1 MAIGGSVRLVNAT
14 GQSATIS
21 ALPSGTYN
29 TGVSG
34 GSAIVFH
41 RISDS
46 GGGSDEIAFETH
58 HQGTRHGEA
67 ARFNKSGN
75 LKFPSGQ
82 GIDFSATG
90 DSGGTMSSE
99 LFDDYEEG
107 TCAPTQVNGS
117 FSPTNTDGR
126 YTKIGRMCFWYMSI
140 QFDSTSST
148 NHLHIGNFPFTVG
161 GGRGGGGFVRYSN
174 SGIAYKLGFHPNAG
188 EARAGVYYTDGGSI
202 TPSNAVSNTRYDIV
216 FVFETA

>member
-1 MAIGGSVRLVNAT
+1 MRLVNAT
-14 GQSATIS
+14 GESATIS
-21 ALPSGTYN
+21 ALPSGSYI

-41 RISDS
+41 RFSDS

-75 LKFPSGQ
+75 LVFPSGQ

-148 NHLHIGNFPFTVG
+148 NHLHIGNFPFTIG
-161 GGRGGGGFVRYSN
+161 GGRAGGGFVRYSN
-174 SGIAYKLGFHPNAG
+174 SGIAYKLGFHPNQG

-202 TPSNAVSNTRYDIV
+202 TPSNAVSNVRFDIV